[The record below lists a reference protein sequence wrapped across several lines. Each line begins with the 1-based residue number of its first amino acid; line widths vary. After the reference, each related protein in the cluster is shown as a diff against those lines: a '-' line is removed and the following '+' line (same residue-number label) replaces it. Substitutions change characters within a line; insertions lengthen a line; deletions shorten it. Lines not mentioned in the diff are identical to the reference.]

1 MRLKLEQ
8 LQAGLQKSLQP
19 VYFISGD
26 EPLQL
31 GESADWVRA
40 AVRQSGYSVREVI
53 SIDQGHE
60 WPQLAVEADSLSI
73 FAEQKLIDLRL
84 PSAKPGSDGSKALIA
99 YCQNPPT
106 DTILLL
112 TAGKLDAAA
121 QKTKWFQAIDKVGV
135 IVQVWP
141 LQGQELLQWLQRRAT
156 AKSMRLDIDAAKALA
171 ARIEGNLL
179 AAAQE
184 IEKLFVL
191 HGQASISRAMI
202 ENAVADSARFDVFK
216 LTDACLA
223 GKLNRAVKILNGLKA
238 EGVASP
244 VVLWALSRETRVLI
258 AIKTEL
264 KQGAHQETVFKKHH
278 IWEQRKQ
285 AMHEALQRL
294 SLMHMQ
300 SLLLAS
306 AKADQQI
313 KGQLAGNAWESLF
326 EICLQ
331 FCKPQLT
338 RLRLRPT
345 SRDLPA
351 FLLHYDPSPSLANTS

>member
-1 MRLKLEQ
+1 MRFKPEQ

-31 GESADWVRA
+31 GEAADWVRA
-40 AVRQSGYSVREVI
+40 AARQAGYTVREVI

-60 WPQLAVEADSLSI
+60 WPQLAIEADSLSI
-73 FAEQKLIDLRL
+73 FAEKKLIDLRV
-84 PSAKPGSDGSKALIA
+84 PSAKPGSDGSKALMA
-99 YCQNPPT
+99 YCQNLPA
-106 DTILLL
+106 DTVLLI
-112 TAGKLDAAA
+112 TAGKIDAAS

-135 IVQVWP
+135 VVQVWP
-141 LQGQELLQWLQRRAT
+141 LQGQDLLQWLQRRAT
-156 AKSMRLDIDAAKALA
+156 TKAMRLDVDASKALA

-191 HGQASISRAMI
+191 HGQANITRAMI
-202 ENAVADSARFDVFK
+202 ESAVADSARFDVFK

-238 EGVASP
+238 EGIASA
-244 VVLWALSRETRVLI
+244 VVLWALSREARVLI
-258 AIKTEL
+258 AIKSEL
-264 KQGAHQETVFKKHH
+264 QQGAHQDTVFKQHH

-294 SLMHMQ
+294 SLQHIQ

-313 KGQLAGNAWESLF
+313 KGQLAGDGWESLF

-331 FCKPQLT
+331 FCKPQL
-338 RLRLRPT
+338 
-345 SRDLPA
+345 A
-351 FLLHYDPSPSLANTS
+351 GQ